1 MAGRFNKAVQY
12 QRESAHKSR
21 AAGGNASLDDCM
33 QRELAR
39 LSSLLPREP
48 GQSRGQPGLRPR
60 DKARSARTGRRTV
73 DEAEAVEAAED
84 SPTLA
89 EAGLAGEGGVVTV
102 EAEVEGVAAEAED
115 EHQPPQ
121 L

>member
-1 MAGRFNKAVQY
+1 
-12 QRESAHKSR
+12 
-21 AAGGNASLDDCM
+21 
-33 QRELAR
+33 
-39 LSSLLPREP
+39 
-48 GQSRGQPGLRPR
+48 
-60 DKARSARTGRRTV
+60 V